1 MIAKVQPSR
10 IPLKKTMFF
19 AAAILMVFGVAFIL
33 GGCSSQSDQQRIA
46 ELEAQVDRLESEQ
59 NAQNQSSDA
68 ASADQSSDKT
78 NSQSATQV
86 SSDDATVKDL
96 DARAND
102 LISRA
107 EAAEVPGDK
116 DARIQAFFDLDS
128 EFNSLESEID
138 SYENQK
144 EAEHRSGSLS
154 WEDYRAIEV
163 PLDQI
168 DDRLDNAKD
177 KLEARFGID
186 G

>member
-10 IPLKKTMFF
+10 IPLKKAMFF

-46 ELEAQVDRLESEQ
+46 ELEAQVDRLENEQ
-59 NAQNQSSDA
+59 NAQDQSSDT
-68 ASADQSSDKT
+68 ASADQNSDKG
-78 NSQSATQV
+78 SQSAAQV

-168 DDRLDNAKD
+168 DNRLDNAKD
-177 KLEARFGID
+177 KLEVRFGID

>member
-46 ELEAQVDRLESEQ
+46 ELEAQVDRLENEQ
-59 NAQNQSSDA
+59 NAQDQSSDA
-68 ASADQSSDKT
+68 ASADQS
-78 NSQSATQV
+78 NSQSAAQV